1 MSAKAEDAT
10 NKIIDRTSLNWVKQT
25 FECFTESV
33 GERLMVA
40 GLGPKTNFRTLERSG
55 RMSHKQG
62 AKRFLRF
69 AEYGLAFD
77 LASERLLQE

>member
-25 FECFTESV
+25 FECLTESV

-40 GLGPKTNFRTLERSG
+40 GYRPMRSAGVAPYRAMYVLVHG
-55 RMSHKQG
+55 R
-62 AKRFLRF
+62 
-69 AEYGLAFD
+69 
-77 LASERLLQE
+77 

>member
-25 FECFTESV
+25 FECLTESV

-40 GLGPKTNFRTLERSG
+40 DLRRTRSYRHDVEPKV
-55 RMSHKQG
+55 
-62 AKRFLRF
+62 
-69 AEYGLAFD
+69 
-77 LASERLLQE
+77 ASAIR

>member
-1 MSAKAEDAT
+1 MAALLRR
-10 NKIIDRTSLNWVKQT
+10 ISLLLVP
-25 FECFTESV
+25 
-33 GERLMVA
+33 LLA
-40 GLGPKTNFRTLERSG
+40 GHRPKTNLRTPQRSG